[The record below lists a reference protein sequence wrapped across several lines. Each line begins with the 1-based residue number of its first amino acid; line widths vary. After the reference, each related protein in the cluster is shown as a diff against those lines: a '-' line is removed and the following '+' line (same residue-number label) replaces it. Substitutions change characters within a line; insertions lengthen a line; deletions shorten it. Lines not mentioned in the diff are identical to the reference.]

1 MNDDI
6 NIVIKYRLN
15 EERILESNLTN
26 ILATASSSTND
37 TNSESS
43 NALRKDFQNEVKTKF
58 ELFSQEN
65 KFHRRGTPVSPTW
78 INCTWRFAQKDPQL
92 SLYILHKKKSK
103 RLE

>member
-26 ILATASSSTND
+26 ILATASLSNND

-43 NALRKDFQNEVKTKF
+43 NALRKDFRNEVQTKF
-58 ELFSQEN
+58 RPFFSR
-65 KFHRRGTPVSPTW
+65 K
-78 INCTWRFAQKDPQL
+78 
-92 SLYILHKKKSK
+92 
-103 RLE
+103 